1 MKKLFVLNFIVLF
14 FLALSF
20 KSLNASATAIKDG
33 AIVTTIKP
41 IHSLVQG
48 VLGDLGNSYLMVSG
62 SQTLHGYILK
72 PSDISAINNT
82 NLVFYTDECIETFI
96 TKAKK
101 NINKNATIVNLS
113 NAEGVKKLQKRKG
126 ASWEKHEHHHE
137 EDSHQHHEHDE
148 HNCKLDGHLW
158 LNPDNAIAFTK
169 KIAEELAKAYPLHQQ
184 KFFENA
190 QVQIAAIQATDK
202 KTREDLAKLTPK
214 NFIVFHD
221 AYQYFED
228 YYGITASGS
237 ITIDPSISP
246 SAKRV
251 KEIKDKIAK
260 LDVKCIFAEPVYNE
274 KLVNL
279 ISEGR
284 EVKSITLDPEG
295 ASFNEGNNLYLEI
308 MENLSNGIVGCFN

>member
-1 MKKLFVLNFIVLF
+1 MKKLFLIISLIFSIQPLN
-14 FLALSF
+14 S
-20 KSLNASATAIKDG
+20 TAANIKDG
-33 AIVTTIKP
+33 AVVATIKP
-41 IHSLVQG
+41 IHSLVEG

-72 PSDISAINNT
+72 PSDISAINNA

-96 TKAKK
+96 KNAKK
-101 NINKNATIVNLS
+101 NINKDATVIRLS
-113 NAEGVKKLQKRKG
+113 DADGVKKLIKRKG
-126 ASWEKHEHHHE
+126 VNWEIHEHHHDE
-137 EDSHQHHEHDE
+137 HHEE
-148 HNCKLDGHLW
+148 HGHEEHHEEYNCKFDGHMW
-158 LNPDNAIAFTK
+158 LKPDNAIAFTK
-169 KIAEELAKAYPLHQQ
+169 KIAGELAKAYPLHQQ

-190 QVQIAAIQATDK
+190 QAQIAAIQASDK
-202 KTREDLAKLTPK
+202 KTRESLTKLTAK

-228 YYGITASGS
+228 HYGLHASGS

-251 KEIKDKIAK
+251 KEIKDKISK
-260 LDVKCIFAEPVYNE
+260 LDVKCIFKEPVFNE

-295 ASFNEGNNLYLEI
+295 ASFNAGKDLYLEI
-308 MENLSNGIVGCFN
+308 MDNLSDGMQSCFN

>member
-1 MKKLFVLNFIVLF
+1 MKKLFLIMLLF
-14 FLALSF
+14 FSIQANNS
-20 KSLNASATAIKDG
+20 NAANIKDG
-33 AIVTTIKP
+33 VVVTTIKP
-41 IHSLVQG
+41 IHSLVEV

-62 SQTLHGYILK
+62 SQTLHDYILK
-72 PSDISAINNT
+72 PSDISAINNA

-96 TKAKK
+96 KSAKK
-101 NINKNATIVNLS
+101 NINKDSAVIRLS
-113 NAEGVKKLQKRKG
+113 DADGVKKLAKRKG
-126 ASWEKHEHHHE
+126 VNWERHEHHHE
-137 EDSHQHHEHDE
+137 EHHEEHEE
-148 HNCKLDGHLW
+148 HNCKFDGHMW

-190 QVQIAAIQATDK
+190 QAQIAAIQARDK
-202 KTREDLAKLTPK
+202 KTHEDLAKLTAK

-228 YYGITASGS
+228 HYGLHASGS

-251 KEIKDKIAK
+251 KEIKDKISK
-260 LDVKCIFAEPVYNE
+260 LDVKCIFKEPVFKE

-284 EVKSITLDPEG
+284 DVKSISLDPEG
-295 ASFNEGNNLYLEI
+295 ASFNAGKDLYLEI
-308 MENLSNGIVGCFN
+308 MDNLSNGMQSCLN